1 MLQSDFKNQFP
12 NEFELTA
19 NNMAVNFLRNAPQNF
34 YNYLCDF
41 SGQTVLHGPIY
52 FLNHGS
58 IQGGKE
64 IKRNLE
70 IRKHVTISMST
81 FDR

>member
-1 MLQSDFKNQFP
+1 
-12 NEFELTA
+12 
-19 NNMAVNFLRNAPQNF
+19 MAVNSLRNAPQKF

-41 SGQTVLHGPIY
+41 GGQTVLHGPKY

-58 IQGGKE
+58 IEGGKE
-64 IKRNLE
+64 VKRKLKQVKNVEIK
-70 IRKHVTISMST
+70 MSR

>member
-1 MLQSDFKNQFP
+1 
-12 NEFELTA
+12 
-19 NNMAVNFLRNAPQNF
+19 MAVNSLRNAPQKF

-41 SGQTVLHGPIY
+41 GGQTVLHGPKY

-64 IKRNLE
+64 VKRRLQIVKTVEIK
-70 IRKHVTISMST
+70 MSS

>member
-1 MLQSDFKNQFP
+1 
-12 NEFELTA
+12 
-19 NNMAVNFLRNAPQNF
+19 MAVNYLRNAPQKF
-34 YNYLCDF
+34 YNYLIKF
-41 SGQTVLHGPIY
+41 GEQTVLHGPKY

-64 IKRNLE
+64 VKRRLQIVKTVEIK
-70 IRKHVTISMST
+70 MSS

>member
-1 MLQSDFKNQFP
+1 
-12 NEFELTA
+12 
-19 NNMAVNFLRNAPQNF
+19 MAVNYLRNAPQKF

-41 SGQTVLHGPIY
+41 GGQTVLHGPKY

-58 IQGGKE
+58 IEGGKE
-64 IKRNLE
+64 VKRKLKQVKNVEIK
-70 IRKHVTISMST
+70 MSR